1 MTELLDTLTEAL
13 GDTYAFEREL
23 AGGGM
28 SRLFLARERQ
38 LDRKVVVKVLS
49 EQVAGSVRVERF
61 RREIQVSAR
70 LQHPHIVPVLS
81 TGEID
86 GIPYYVMPF
95 IEGESLRVH
104 LERSG
109 DIPVGDTVRL
119 LTQIAS
125 ALAYAHKNGVVHR
138 DIKPDNVL
146 LSADIAVVTDFGIAK
161 ALSDSKMQNSGTL
174 TIGGLT
180 VGTPAYMAPEQ
191 ALAEP
196 GIDHRADIYSFG
208 VVAYEML
215 AGGPLFATRSQQALM
230 AAHAITAPEPLQQ
243 RRPTVPSALARL
255 VMQCLEKRPEDRPQT
270 AQEVIQRLAD
280 AEWSSAERP
289 VAPTR
294 LLEAATPSSRGR
306 FFVPAIAAG
315 ILALSVAAYLA
326 LKKPERPANAGTSA
340 DLSSIAVLPLV
351 NVGGNSSDEYFS
363 EGMTDE
369 LANALNKLPG
379 MRIASRTSAYSFKN
393 RRDVPVTEIGKQ
405 LNVQAVVEGTVRRAG
420 GRLRV
425 TAQLTSVADGL
436 TLWSDTYER
445 QASDVFAVQE
455 DVARSIAEGLKPR
468 LGVASVT
475 GIAQRARG
483 TENLQ
488 AYDIYLRGKYYF
500 NRRGAENLRESIKYL
515 EQAIAADP
523 NFARAYATLATASAL
538 LPEYTD
544 APSEDVTTRGRAAA
558 TRALSIDGALGEA
571 NAALGLMALHDFN
584 FKESGARYRA
594 AIMQEPDNPTAQQWY
609 GEYLYHTGQVDSA
622 LVRLEKAEQLDPF
635 APIIPSARCYAFILA
650 RRFREAI
657 EIGGKGVARH
667 PDLGLAHEALGM
679 AYLYSGETNLGVREI
694 ETASRL
700 DSELVIR
707 KGELGYAYGRA
718 GRTAEARQLL
728 QSLKDRSQREKISQT
743 ALAEIYLG
751 LKDYPNALLALEK
764 AIDSHDISL
773 LISLTPRGDPMLDP
787 LRAYPKFLALLERM
801 HSAQ

>member
-1 MTELLDTLTEAL
+1 MTELLDTLNETL

-23 AGGGM
+23 PGGGM

-38 LDRKVVVKVLS
+38 LDRMVVVKVLS

-81 TGEID
+81 TGEIE

-95 IEGESLRVH
+95 IKGESLKAH

-109 DIPVGDTVRL
+109 EIPVGDAIRL

-146 LSADIAVVTDFGIAK
+146 LSEDIAVVTDFGIAK
-161 ALSDSKMQNSGTL
+161 ALSDSKMQELGTL
-174 TIGGLT
+174 TVGGLT

-196 GIDHRADIYSFG
+196 DIDQRADIYSFG

-215 AGGPLFATRSQQALM
+215 VGSPLFGTRSQQALM
-230 AAHAITAPEPLQQ
+230 AAHAITPPDPIQH
-243 RRPTVPSALARL
+243 RRSSVPGALAAL
-255 VMQCLEKRPEDRPQT
+255 VMQCLAKRPEDRPQT
-270 AQEVIQRLAD
+270 AEEVIQRLGD
-280 AEWSSAERP
+280 AEWSSGERP
-289 VAPTR
+289 VDPTR
-294 LLEAATPSSRGR
+294 VIRIGTPATSRR
-306 FFVPAIAAG
+306 LFIPAIAG
-315 ILALSVAAYLA
+315 ILTIAVASYLI
-326 LKKPERPANAGTSA
+326 LKRPATSVTSGSG
-340 DLSSIAVLPLV
+340 DELNSIAVLPLV

-379 MRIASRTSAYSFKN
+379 MRLASRTSAYSFKN

-425 TAQLTSVADGL
+425 TAQLTSVRDGL

-455 DVARSIAEGLKPR
+455 DVARSIAEALKPK

-483 TENLQ
+483 TENLK
-488 AYDIYLRGKYYF
+488 AYDIYLRGKYSF
-500 NRRGAENLRESIKYL
+500 NKRGAENLRESIKYL
-515 EQAIAADP
+515 EQATAADP

-544 APSEDVTTRGRAAA
+544 APTDEVTTRGRAAA
-558 TRALSIDGALGEA
+558 TRALSIDGSLGEA
-571 NAALGLMALHDFN
+571 NAALGLMALHAFN

-594 AIMQEPDNPTAQQWY
+594 AIAQEPDNPTAQQWY
-609 GEYLYHTGQVDSA
+609 GEYLYHTGQIDSA
-622 LVRLEKAEQLDPF
+622 LVRLERAEQLDPF

-650 RRFREAI
+650 RRFPEAI
-657 EIGGKGVARH
+657 AIGSRGVTRH
-667 PDLGLAHEALGM
+667 PDIGLAHEVLGM
-679 AYLYSGETNLGVREI
+679 AYLYSGKTDHGVKEI
-694 ETASRL
+694 ETANRL

-718 GRTAEARQLL
+718 GRTDEAKKLL
-728 QSLKDRSQREKISQT
+728 QSLEARSQTENISQT

-751 LKDYPNALLALEK
+751 LRDYPNAFDALGK
-764 AIDSHDISL
+764 AIDARDISL
-773 LISLTPRGDPMLDP
+773 LTSLAPRSDPMLDP
-787 LRAYPKFLALLERM
+787 VRDDPRFRALLARM
-801 HSAQ
+801 HSAP